1 MRLFT
6 AITFDAPSKDRLS
19 RHMAALKK
27 AGAAGNFTRHDN
39 LHLTLA
45 FIGETDRVED
55 AKAALDA
62 CAAGHRALT
71 LHVEGTGRFGNIL
84 WAGASGEG
92 LTALGE
98 DMAACLRSRGFD
110 IEKRPF
116 KAHITLARK
125 YKDGAGMPM
134 LRPFDYGAGHISLME
149 STREKG
155 VLVYREIYRKAL
167 CGVGTPS
174 GRPQRV

>member
-6 AITFDAPSKDRLS
+6 AITFDAASKDRLS

-27 AGAAGNFTRHDN
+27 SGARGSFTRHDN

-45 FIGETDRVED
+45 FIGETNRPEE
-55 AKAALDA
+55 AKAAVDA
-62 CAAGHRALT
+62 CAARHGALS

-92 LTALGE
+92 LQSLGE
-98 DMAACLRSRGFD
+98 DMASCLRAQGFD

-125 YKDGAGMPM
+125 YADGPEAPPV
-134 LRPFDYGAGHISLME
+134 LRPFDYAATHLSLME

-155 VLVYREIYRKAL
+155 VLTYREVYRKEFIK
-167 CGVGTPS
+167 
-174 GRPQRV
+174 